1 MAHEI
6 DLAPLV
12 TLSKEPGYRASYPR
26 RLVRFFDLITENR
39 DLIRSTYFFALVM
52 LLDNLVRLLN
62 IGKAAK
68 KEKDFLMPNFLKP
81 NYEIEQQYSFQHF

>member
-1 MAHEI
+1 
-6 DLAPLV
+6 
-12 TLSKEPGYRASYPR
+12 
-26 RLVRFFDLITENR
+26 
-39 DLIRSTYFFALVM
+39 M